1 MKYATRGHMAEFLRI
16 RLQALKANFGAE
28 PIFGCETAEE
38 VYKRYL
44 PAKAETSKL
53 PLTQPNPIFVD
64 QCHFAHCD
72 ERPVQL
78 FEGHMYCPSCLRDM
92 LRLRARLQEHNRQA
106 KALKRAIA
114 TISLHQF
121 VKIDTQRSIDETFDQ
136 EPL

>member
-1 MKYATRGHMAEFLRI
+1 MNPTRGQMAFNYSQIITL
-16 RLQALKANFGAE
+16 LKNRPPKYKGRHEDLDQVRKNIAE
-28 PIFGCETAEE
+28 
-38 VYKRYL
+38 L
-44 PAKAETSKL
+44 HKL